1 MTGER
6 QCTAK
11 LSNGSRQCRNAAIR
25 GGVVC
30 RYHGGA
36 APQVQASARERLDAL
51 VDPAITGLQTALDSE
66 DLGAVLK
73 AARLVLD
80 RAGFPPATKLEIE
93 TQRVRLVEEQGQM
106 IVRVIA
112 KSLTDLGIDFEDRDV
127 RKVVAQHLRLGVAEE
142 EGGIC
147 SRSQTGGRL
156 E

>member
-1 MTGER
+1 MSAKR
-6 QCTAK
+6 RCRAK
-11 LSNGSRQCRNAAIR
+11 LSDGSRQCRNAPIM
-25 GGVVC
+25 GGTVC
-30 RYHGGA
+30 GYHGGA
-36 APQVQASARERLDAL
+36 APQVQASARERLAAL
-51 VDPAITGLQTALDSE
+51 VDRAITGLQAALDSG
-66 DLGAVLK
+66 DHGAVLK

-80 RAGFPPATKLEIE
+80 RAGYPPAKKLEIDA
-93 TQRVRLVEEQGQM
+93 QRVRLVEEQGQM

-142 EGGIC
+142 EGGIG